1 MKITRLSLDN
11 VRAFE
16 EAEFT
21 FNPGFNLIIGINGA
35 GKSTALDAI
44 RFCGSH
50 LLSAIQ
56 RMPFRPFGFDI
67 DDIHGDAPFA
77 EASLHVSFDESTIS
91 KLFDDDG
98 NDAFVRLREWRTQF
112 ATDDMENV
120 ERLRRRIIET
130 IRPNK
135 RLRAQLRDLH
145 ETISPADPTYFY
157 PSKEYHIHYAKNQ
170 HSAPLMIHY
179 SIARSIMN
187 EQAERK
193 SAAGTSQL
201 AYVNALQS
209 NALSLRQF
217 ADWMRAQ
224 IELASERPASRHLVD
239 GISAALERFLPGY
252 SNLRPSAESNSRVE
266 VDINGTTLDV
276 RQLSD
281 GERSVLALILDIAKR
296 LAQANPRLPDP
307 LTSAEAVILIDEIDL
322 HLHPQWQ
329 RNIVGNLEQ
338 TFPRCQ
344 FIASSHSPQV
354 IGEVPHDKIQMIKDG
369 KVYSPSRSFGIDS
382 SRVLEEVM
390 HTKSR
395 NARVEDNIGKI
406 AELISDGKAD
416 EAKAAIEALS
426 DEIGEDDPEITRA
439 RTLLDFMEGDA

>member
-11 VRAFE
+11 VRTFE

-56 RMPFRPFGFDI
+56 RMPFRPFGFAI
-67 DDIHGDAPFA
+67 DDIHADAPFA
-77 EASLHVSFDESTIS
+77 EASLHVRFDERTTS
-91 KLFDDDG
+91 KIFDDDG
-98 NDAFVRLREWRTQF
+98 DDAFVRLREWRTQF
-112 ATDDMENV
+112 ATDNMENV
-120 ERLRRRIIET
+120 DLLRRTIIET
-130 IRPNK
+130 TRPSK
-135 RLRAQLRDLH
+135 RLRSQLRDLH
-145 ETISPADPTYFY
+145 ETIAPADPTYFY
-157 PSKEYHIHYAKNQ
+157 PSKEYHIHHARKQ
-170 HSAPLMIHY
+170 PSAPLMIHY
-179 SIARSIMN
+179 STARSIMN
-187 EQAERK
+187 VQAERK

-224 IELASERPASRHLVD
+224 IELASERLASRHLVD
-239 GISAALERFLPGY
+239 GISAALESFLPGY
-252 SNLRPSAESNSRVE
+252 SNLRPSAKSNSRVE

-296 LAQANPRLPDP
+296 LAQANPRLSDP
-307 LTSAEAVILIDEIDL
+307 LTSGEAVILIDEIDL

-329 RNIVGNLEQ
+329 RKIVGNLEK
-338 TFPRCQ
+338 TFPSCQ
-344 FIASSHSPQV
+344 FITSSHSPQV

-369 KVYSPSRSFGIDS
+369 KVYSPARSFGIDS

-390 HTKSR
+390 NTKSR
-395 NARVEDNIGKI
+395 NAGVEDAIGNIAK
-406 AELISDGKAD
+406 LIGDGKAD
-416 EAKAAIEALS
+416 EAKEAIKALS
-426 DEIGEDDPEITRA
+426 YKIGEDDPEITRA

>member
-1 MKITRLSLDN
+1 MKIARLSLVN

-50 LLSAIQ
+50 LLSTLQ
-56 RMPFRPFGFDI
+56 KMPFKPFGFGI
-67 DDIHGDAPFA
+67 DDIHGNAPFA
-77 EASLHVSFDESTIS
+77 EAALY
-91 KLFDDDG
+91 LRLGDDA
-98 NDAFVRLREWRTQF
+98 DAFVGLREWREQVAAET
-112 ATDDMENV
+112 TENV
-120 ERLRRRIIET
+120 ERLRREILET
-130 IRPNK
+130 ARPRD
-135 RLRAQLRDLH
+135 RLRNQLRELQ
-145 ETISPADPTYFY
+145 ETVSPADPVFFY
-157 PSKEYHIHYAKNQ
+157 PSKNGLKARATSEA
-170 HSAPLMIHY
+170 SAPLMIHY
-179 SIARSIMN
+179 STARSIMN

-224 IELASERPASRHLVD
+224 IELASERPASLHLVD
-239 GISAALERFLPGY
+239 GIGTALERFLPGY
-252 SNLRPSAESNSRVE
+252 SNLRPSAESASRVE
-266 VDINGTTLDV
+266 IDINGTTLDV

-281 GERSVLALILDIAKR
+281 GERCVLALILDIAKR
-296 LAQANPRLPDP
+296 LAQANPRLDDP

-329 RNIVGNLEQ
+329 RKIVGNLEK
-338 TFPRCQ
+338 TFPNCQ
-344 FIASSHSPQV
+344 FIATTHSPQV
-354 IGEVPHDKIQMIKDG
+354 IGEVAHEKIQMITEG
-369 KVYSPSRSFGIDS
+369 KVYSPSRSFGINS

-390 HTKSR
+390 GTKSR
-395 NARVEDNIGKI
+395 NSEIEDAISKVAKLI
-406 AELISDGKAD
+406 AEGKAD
-416 EAKAAIEALS
+416 EARAAIKKLS

-439 RTLLDFMEGDA
+439 RTLLDFMEGDT

>member
-21 FNPGFNLIIGINGA
+21 FNSGFNLIIGINGA

-56 RMPFRPFGFDI
+56 RMPFRPFGFAI

-77 EASLHVSFDESTIS
+77 EASLHVSFDERTIS
-91 KLFDDDG
+91 TFFDDEGD
-98 NDAFVRLREWRTQF
+98 DAFVRLREWRTQF
-112 ATDDMENV
+112 ATDNMENV
-120 ERLRRRIIET
+120 DLLRRRIIET
-130 IRPNK
+130 TRPNK
-135 RLRAQLRDLH
+135 RLRSQLRDLH
-145 ETISPADPTYFY
+145 ETIAPADPIYFY
-157 PSKEYHIHYAKNQ
+157 PSKEYHIHHARNQ
-170 HSAPLMIHY
+170 PSAPLMIHY
-179 SIARSIMN
+179 STARSIMN
-187 EQAERK
+187 EQAERR

-209 NALSLRQF
+209 NVLSLRQF

-252 SNLRPSAESNSRVE
+252 SNLRPSTNRNSRVE
-266 VDINGTTLDV
+266 IDIHGTTLDV

-281 GERSVLALILDIAKR
+281 GERSVLALVMDIAKR
-296 LAQANPRLPDP
+296 LAQANPRLDDP
-307 LTSAEAVILIDEIDL
+307 MTSAHAVILIDEIDL

-329 RNIVGNLEQ
+329 RKIVGNLET
-338 TFPRCQ
+338 TFPNCQ
-344 FIASSHSPQV
+344 FIATTHSPQV
-354 IGEVPHDKIQMIKDG
+354 IGEVPHNKIQMIKDG
-369 KVYSPSRSFGIDS
+369 EVYSPARSFGIDS

-390 HTKSR
+390 DTKSR
-395 NARVEDNIGKI
+395 NAGVEDAISIIAKLIG
-406 AELISDGKAD
+406 DGKAD
-416 EAKAAIEALS
+416 DARAAIKKLS
-426 DEIGEDDPEITRA
+426 DEIGEGDPEITRA
-439 RTLLDFMEGDA
+439 RTLLDFMEGDG

>member
-11 VRAFE
+11 VRAFD
-16 EAEFT
+16 EAEFS

-50 LLSAIQ
+50 LLSAVQ
-56 RMPFRPFGFDI
+56 RTPFKPFGFAI

-77 EASLHVSFDESTIS
+77 EASLHVSFYANTHS
-91 KLFDDDG
+91 KIIGDDDD
-98 NDAFVRLREWRTQF
+98 DAFVRLREWRTQF
-112 ATDDMENV
+112 ATDNVENV
-120 ERLRRRIIET
+120 DLLRRRIIET
-130 IRPNK
+130 TRPNK
-135 RLRAQLRDLH
+135 RLRSQLRDLH
-145 ETISPADPTYFY
+145 ETITPADPTYFY
-157 PSKEYHIHYAKNQ
+157 PSKEYFINQ
-170 HSAPLMIHY
+170 ARNEFSAPLMIHY
-179 SIARSIMN
+179 STARSIMN

-224 IELASERPASRHLVD
+224 IVLASERPASRHLVD

-252 SNLRPSAESNSRVE
+252 SNLRPSNKSKSRVE
-266 VDINGTTLDV
+266 IDINGTTLDV

-296 LAQANPRLPDP
+296 LAQANPRLSDP

-329 RNIVGNLEQ
+329 RKIVGNLEK
-338 TFPRCQ
+338 TFPSCQ
-344 FIASSHSPQV
+344 FIASTHSPQV
-354 IGEVPHDKIQMIKDG
+354 IGEVPHEKIQMIKDG
-369 KVYSPSRSFGIDS
+369 KVYLPSRSFGVDS

-390 HTKSR
+390 DTKAR
-395 NARVEDNIGKI
+395 NAGVEDAIGKI
-406 AELISDGKAD
+406 AKLIGDGKAD
-416 EAKAAIEALS
+416 EAKEAIKTLS

>member
-16 EAEFT
+16 EGEFI

-56 RMPFRPFGFDI
+56 RMPFRPFGFAI
-67 DDIHGDAPFA
+67 EDIHGDAPFA
-77 EASLHVSFDESTIS
+77 EASLHVSFKESTIS
-91 KLFDDDG
+91 KIFDDEGD
-98 NDAFVRLREWRTQF
+98 DVFVRLREWRTQF
-112 ATDDMENV
+112 ATDNMENV
-120 ERLRRRIIET
+120 ELLRRKIIET
-130 IRPNK
+130 TRPSK
-135 RLRAQLRDLH
+135 RLRSQLRDLH
-145 ETISPADPTYFY
+145 ETIAPADPTYFY
-157 PSKEYHIHYAKNQ
+157 PSKEYHIHHARNQ
-170 HSAPLMIHY
+170 PSAPLMIHY
-179 SIARSIMN
+179 STARSIMN

-252 SNLRPSAESNSRVE
+252 SNLRPSAKSNSRVE

-296 LAQANPRLPDP
+296 LAQANPRMNDP
-307 LTSAEAVILIDEIDL
+307 LTSAEAVVLIDEIDL

-329 RNIVGNLEQ
+329 RKIVGNLEK
-338 TFPRCQ
+338 TFPNCQ
-344 FIASSHSPQV
+344 FIATTHSPQV
-354 IGEVPHDKIQMIKDG
+354 IGEVPHEKVQMINGG
-369 KVYSPSRSFGIDS
+369 KIFSPARSFGIDS

-390 HTKSR
+390 YTKSR
-395 NARVEDNIGKI
+395 NADVEDAIGKI
-406 AELISDGKAD
+406 AKLISDGKAD
-416 EAKAAIEALS
+416 EAKAAIKALS
-426 DEIGEDDPEITRA
+426 EKIGEDDPEITRA
-439 RTLLDFMEGDA
+439 KTLLDFMEGDA